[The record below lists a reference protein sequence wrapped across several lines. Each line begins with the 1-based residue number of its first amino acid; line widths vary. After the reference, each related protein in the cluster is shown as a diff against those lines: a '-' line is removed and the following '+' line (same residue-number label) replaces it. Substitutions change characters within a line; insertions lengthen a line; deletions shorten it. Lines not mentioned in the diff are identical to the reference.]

1 MISVQYI
8 FHIFKLLTR
17 IRDVLGNHFNN
28 NDIVIEDQCFMG
40 NYDAQF
46 KVNVVECT
54 II

>member
-17 IRDVLGNHFNN
+17 IKDVLGNHFNN
-28 NDIVIEDQCFMG
+28 NARVIEDQCFMN
-40 NYDAQF
+40 NYNTQF
-46 KVNVVECT
+46 SVNEGECT